1 MFTVNDGEGEMSTLG
16 NNLMNLRVHP
26 LAFKEPKRPKTV
38 IAVLYKGFKDVV
50 MAPLSLSV

>member
-1 MFTVNDGEGEMSTLG
+1 MSTLG

-26 LAFKEPKRPKTV
+26 LASKDREEPKRPKTV